1 MQYLIVVDIGMQS
14 TCAAVM
20 EESGRILTQAFKETK
35 LIYEG
40 DRWAWQEPN
49 RMYGNAVETVK
60 AAVEKARISPPAGGI
75 YLYRRANGGHYGNR
89 EKGRSGYAL

>member
-20 EESGRILTQAFKETK
+20 EESGKILTQAFKETK
-35 LIYEG
+35 LIYER
-40 DRWAWQEPN
+40 DRLAWQEPN

-60 AAVEKARISPPAGGI
+60 AAVEKARISPPAGGG
-75 YLYRRANGGHYGNR
+75 YLYGRANGGHYGNR

>member
-20 EESGRILTQAFKETK
+20 EESGKILTQAFKETK
-35 LIYEG
+35 LVYEG
-40 DRWAWQEPN
+40 DRWGWQEPN
-49 RMYGNAVETVK
+49 RMYGDAVETVK
-60 AAVEKARISPPAGGI
+60 AAVEKARIFPPAGGG
-75 YLYRRANGGHYGNR
+75 YLYGRANGGHYGNR